1 MTEKWVTLQQAA
13 VALGVSESSIRRRRT
28 SIQARKQTTPDQ
40 DGYHRNAKRR
50 HPGARQRQHDAEQ
63 RRCDGG
69 T

>member
-13 VALGVSESSIRRRRT
+13 VALGVSESTIRRRRT

-50 HPGARQRQHDAEQ
+50 QHDAKQ